1 MDDLLQQ
8 IGKRILTRRKQLR
21 LTQEELAELAGI
33 TPQTVSSAELGK
45 KALRPENIIRI
56 CSALKISTDYLRL
69 FSKKYRSHISSFSS
83 AKQMPTASKKLLCSA
98 IKHLLVFVKQI
109 SIYYFSLGIGCIHY
123 LSIPG
128 INTHMGNVHEPPV
141 WFITPEHKVP
151 RL

>member
-56 CSALKISTDYLRL
+56 CSALKISTDYLLLGKVQNRTTSCSHQKYPVCRL
-69 FSKKYRSHISSFSS
+69 PS
-83 AKQMPTASKKLLCSA
+83 T
-98 IKHLLVFVKQI
+98 
-109 SIYYFSLGIGCIHY
+109 GIWRI
-123 LSIPG
+123 L
-128 INTHMGNVHEPPV
+128 
-141 WFITPEHKVP
+141 
-151 RL
+151 

>member
-56 CSALKISTDYLRL
+56 CSALKISTDYLML
-69 FSKKYRSHISSFSS
+69 GKVTEQDYELLSSKISCLSPSQYRHMEDIINSY
-83 AKQMPTASKKLLCSA
+83 MTAL
-98 IKHLLVFVKQI
+98 I
-109 SIYYFSLGIGCIHY
+109 
-123 LSIPG
+123 
-128 INTHMGNVHEPPV
+128 E
-141 WFITPEHKVP
+141 
-151 RL
+151 

>member
-56 CSALKISTDYLRL
+56 CSALKISTDYLL
-69 FSKKYRSHISSFSS
+69 LGKVTEQDYELLSSKIS
-83 AKQMPTASKKLLCSA
+83 
-98 IKHLLVFVKQI
+98 
-109 SIYYFSLGIGCIHY
+109 Y
-123 LSIPG
+123 LSPSQYRHMEDI
-128 INTHMGNVHEPPV
+128 INSYMTALQE
-141 WFITPEHKVP
+141 TKA
-151 RL
+151 

>member
-56 CSALKISTDYLRL
+56 CSALKISTDYLL
-69 FSKKYRSHISSFSS
+69 LEKVTEQDYELLSSKISCLSPSQYRHMEDIINSY
-83 AKQMPTASKKLLCSA
+83 MTAL
-98 IKHLLVFVKQI
+98 I
-109 SIYYFSLGIGCIHY
+109 
-123 LSIPG
+123 
-128 INTHMGNVHEPPV
+128 E
-141 WFITPEHKVP
+141 
-151 RL
+151 